1 MPGIRT
7 HCLASFPITTV
18 IRYTMCSILYK
29 SAMSFIQ
36 LHPIYTLEV
45 TNIINFVVMYI
56 YFYFQIKNILIFH
69 EWVFMFFSVYVIGI
83 FSIFE
88 ICI

>member
-1 MPGIRT
+1 
-7 HCLASFPITTV
+7 
-18 IRYTMCSILYK
+18 
-29 SAMSFIQ
+29 MSFIQ

-69 EWVFMFFSVYVIGI
+69 EWVFMYFSVYVIGI

-88 ICI
+88 ICIQNKIVINFCFSFIRMNRYTIV